1 MDYYGLFPQFKM
13 NRSLNESEITG
24 KLEQTVRLDF
34 ETEHLMPDLKVIEMN
49 SSYLE
54 MTDKFY
60 ASKGLLSFIGLF
72 GAIAC
77 LGAFFLIV
85 IDKIMKSYYLQWS
98 GMLFIVFIA
107 VTFIPMGLWM
117 LFLLKKEW
125 FAWTHYPIRFDRK
138 NQLVHATR
146 INGSVFTVPW
156 QTVFFTTG
164 LNHRKDIGKDYYISG
179 HVLADDGIT
188 VLDTFCLPATNGN
201 VAELKT
207 HWEFVR
213 RYMEEGPE
221 GMKSRIPF
229 CLPIANKK
237 ESCGF
242 TFFYSMTK
250 YNGLPLLFL
259 PIIVPFEL
267 FYSFSRYMAMLTSQR
282 PVWSA
287 EIQALCRVDDNDP
300 YRLDASMNPKDLWVT
315 LLPKKK

>member
-1 MDYYGLFPQFKM
+1 MDYYGLLPKFQL
-13 NRSLNESEITG
+13 NRPLNDNELAG
-24 KLEQTVRLDF
+24 KLEQTERLDF
-34 ETEHLMPDLKVIEMN
+34 NTEQLMPDLKVIAIN
-49 SSYLE
+49 SNYLE

-60 ASKGLLSFIGLF
+60 ASKGLLSFVGLF
-72 GAIAC
+72 GSISF
-77 LGAFFLIV
+77 LGLSLWLLIDF
-85 IDKIMKSYYLQWS
+85 ITRPSY
-98 GMLFIVFIA
+98 GMDYILATLSVVLCA
-107 VTFIPMGLWM
+107 IPMGLWM

-146 INGSVFTVPW
+146 IDGSVFTVPW

-267 FYSFSRYMAMLTSQR
+267 FYSFSRYMAMLTSRR